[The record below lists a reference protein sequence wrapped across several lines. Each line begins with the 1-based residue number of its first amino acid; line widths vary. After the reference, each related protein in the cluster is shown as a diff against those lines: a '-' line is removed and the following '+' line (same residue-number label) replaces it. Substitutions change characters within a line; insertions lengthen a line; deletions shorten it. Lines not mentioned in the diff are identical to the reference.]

1 MSKRRTD
8 NSNMNDFIIENGTLM
23 KYKGKE
29 PDVVIPD
36 SVTSIGE
43 GAFCNCDS
51 IVSITVPTGVVHVG
65 VQAFENCRK
74 LREILLPEGLL
85 SIGTFAFNGCKKLK
99 AINIPSSVKEVKWGA
114 FRACE
119 SLEQVVF
126 PAEVQLSYHIF
137 EGCNSLQSLVLP
149 DGTTTDD
156 VIHADIPM
164 DRVIPIRCFTKSS
177 ELIKGMKPAYIKDFA
192 LGFAQNQQM
201 YPADSAEIHKKMIKS
216 RSKTLGPFAL
226 DIGSAEL
233 IGVLLE
239 TGGIN
244 DQILQAY
251 LDEAT
256 AKGLTEI
263 SAILLDRIEKQRASG
278 TKESVGFD
286 LDKPAKEPSPIRNEW
301 ETNQLLSNSGECS
314 VSRYRGN
321 SDSITVPAKIRN
333 KLVVKIDEYAFAYRK
348 EKWVIEKNESLAH
361 MKSVVI
367 ADGVRCIGKNA
378 FAERDKLVNVTLP
391 ESIECIEEYAFWGCE
406 NLESINIPSG
416 IKHIGTGAFRGCKK
430 LADKDGFVILAG
442 ILFDYYGHTDSVS
455 VPDGVTDIDD
465 EALSD
470 KMSMPFVFIYNINE
484 GLFSS
489 VTIPGSVKR
498 IGRYAFGGC
507 KNLTSVEIPNSV
519 VSIGES
525 MFEGCSSLAEVSLPV
540 NLTEIPYAAFSKCS
554 KLKSIV
560 IPPAV
565 KKIGN
570 SAFHKCWNLK
580 NLEIPETVEIISASA
595 FTGCDK
601 LANKAGYLI
610 IRNVLYAYTGKE
622 SEVTVPYG
630 VSAIGYGAFYQD
642 SRIREVAVPD
652 GVTMIEAKAFMYCEN
667 LEALYLPG
675 SLIEIKTEFGY
686 SWENVFEGCPKL
698 TIHAP
703 NGSFAEKYAKKK
715 HIPFVAND

>member
-1 MSKRRTD
+1 MSNRRTD
-8 NSNMNDFIIENGTLM
+8 KSNMNDFNTENGTLM
-23 KYKGKE
+23 KYKGKD

-51 IVSITVPTGVVHVG
+51 IVSITVPAGVVSVG
-65 VQAFENCRK
+65 IEAFENCRN

-85 SIGTFAFNGCKKLK
+85 SIDTFAFNGCKKLK
-99 AINIPSSVKEVKWGA
+99 AINIPSSVKKVEWGA

-126 PAEVQLSYHIF
+126 AAEAQLSNHIF

-149 DGTTTDD
+149 DGTTIDD
-156 VIHADIPM
+156 VIHADIPT

-177 ELIKGMKPAYIKDFA
+177 EFFKGMKPAYIKDFA
-192 LGFAQNQQM
+192 MGFAQNRQM

-226 DIGSAEL
+226 DIGSAAL

-244 DQILQAY
+244 DQILQAF
-251 LDEAT
+251 LDEAA
-256 AKGLTEI
+256 AKGLTEL
-263 SAILLDRIEKQRASG
+263 SAMLLDRMDKQSASG
-278 TKESVGFD
+278 AKEPFGFD
-286 LDKPAKEPSPIRNEW
+286 LDKPTKESLPIRNEW
-301 ETNQLLSNSGECS
+301 ETHQLSNSGECS
-314 VSRYRGN
+314 VARYIGN

-333 KLVVKIDEYAFAYRK
+333 KLVAEIDEYAFAYRK
-348 EKWVIEKNESLAH
+348 EKWIIEKNENLAH

-367 ADGVRCIGKNA
+367 ADGVRYIGKNA

-391 ESIECIEEYAFWGCE
+391 GSIERIEEYAFWGCE
-406 NLESINIPSG
+406 NLESINMPSG

-430 LADKDGFVILAG
+430 LADKDGFVISAG
-442 ILFDYYGHTDSVS
+442 ILFDYFGHTASIS

-470 KMSMPFVFIYNINE
+470 TMSMPCVSVTKPNE
-484 GLFSS
+484 ALFSS
-489 VTIPGSVKR
+489 VTIPNSVNR

-507 KNLTSVEIPNSV
+507 KNLTSVQIPNSV
-519 VSIGES
+519 VSIRERI
-525 MFEGCSSLAEVSLPV
+525 FEGCSSLAEVSLPV

-565 KKIGN
+565 KEIRN
-570 SAFHKCWNLK
+570 SAFHRCWNLK
-580 NLEIPETVEIISASA
+580 TLEIPETVETISASA

-622 SEVTVPYG
+622 SEVTVPDG
-630 VSAIGYGAFYQD
+630 VAAIGYGAFYHD
-642 SRIREVAVPD
+642 SRIREVTVPD
-652 GVTMIEAKAFMYCEN
+652 GVTRIEAMAFMYCDN
-667 LEALYLPG
+667 LEALYLPE
-675 SLIEIKTEFGY
+675 SLTEIKTQFGHG
-686 SWENVFEGCPKL
+686 WENAFEGCSKL

-703 NGSFAEKYAKKK
+703 NGSCAGKYAKKK
-715 HIPFVAND
+715 LIPFEAND